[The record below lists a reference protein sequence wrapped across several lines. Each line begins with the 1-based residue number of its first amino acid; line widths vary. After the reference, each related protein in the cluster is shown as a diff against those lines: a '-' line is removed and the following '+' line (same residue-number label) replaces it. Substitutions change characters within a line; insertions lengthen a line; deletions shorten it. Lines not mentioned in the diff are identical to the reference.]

1 MKQSAVGEA
10 PGRLDFMGGVA
21 DYSGSLVL
29 QMPIRGTTRV
39 SLSAVRGDRL
49 RFASRGHG
57 AWSAPLEPFRV
68 LLDSAADETSA
79 RGFLQ
84 ERGAPPWAF
93 YLLGCLWVFCRAKSW
108 RPTSGLSFDVQ
119 SRVPEGMGVASSAAL
134 EVATLRALGRLTG
147 ARFEGAE
154 LARLGQQ
161 AENRIVGAPCGLMD
175 QLAAGHGRTGSLL
188 PILCRPDIL
197 RRPVPLPPGVAVVGW
212 ASGVQH
218 AVAASPYATAR
229 TATFMGKRIFEEK
242 TERSWKHAAEIAPS
256 YFHDRAPSVLP
267 KSIGGRWFTRRYRKT
282 EDPLAKVSASQTYNV
297 RSALRFPIE
306 ENFRCELAESLL
318 RGSEGRLE
326 DRLRQVGELMLQSHA
341 GYKSLGLG
349 AAETDQMVDALK
361 ALGPGQ
367 GIYGGRSSGGGSGG
381 TVVVLL
387 KKSARG
393 KLAKLA
399 KEVKFND
406 RPTSLISVTYSR
418 EKRSRIG

>member
-1 MKQSAVGEA
+1 
-10 PGRLDFMGGVA
+10 MGGVA

-39 SLSAVRGDRL
+39 SLSAVRDDRL
-49 RFASRGHG
+49 RFTSRGHG
-57 AWSAPLEPFRV
+57 AWSTPLEPFRV

-93 YLLGCLWVFCRAKSW
+93 YLLGCLWVFCRAKGW
-108 RPTSGLSFDVQ
+108 RPPSGLSFDVQ

-134 EVATLRALGRLTG
+134 EVATLRALGRLAG

-197 RRPVPLPPGVAVVGW
+197 RKPVPLPPGVAVVGW
-212 ASGVQH
+212 ASGVKH
-218 AVAASPYATAR
+218 AVAGSPYATAR

-242 TERSWKHAAEIAPS
+242 TDLTWRHAAEIAPS
-256 YFHDRAPSVLP
+256 QFHELAPAVLP
-267 KSIGGRWFTRRYRKT
+267 ESISGRWFTKRYGKT
-282 EDPLAKVSASQTYNV
+282 ADPLAKVSTTQTYNV
-297 RSALRFPIE
+297 RSALRFPVE

-318 RGSEGRLE
+318 RGGREGLE
-326 DRLRQVGELMLQSHA
+326 ERMRQAGELMLQSHV
-341 GYKSLGLG
+341 GYRDLGLG
-349 AAETDQMVDALK
+349 SPRTDQMVEALT
-361 ALGPGQ
+361 ALGPAR
-367 GIYGGRSSGGGSGG
+367 GIYGGRGSGGGSGG

-387 KKSARG
+387 KKSAR
-393 KLAKLA
+393 KTLAALA

-406 RPTSLISVTYSR
+406 RPTALID
-418 EKRSRIG
+418 